1 MTYLNSKD
9 YLQKRLSG
17 EKIVSAATIYGINAM
32 SSQKPSDSFIV
43 FALNYNGFSCFE
55 YRVNRGKFYVSA
67 CEENKVLNI
76 TKLSAEMLQDEA
88 MLRWWN
94 CVFYEQAG
102 IRHYD
107 EEYDTLK
114 IANDCNTV
122 FKDVIKE
129 FSDSISS
136 MGFPKKRCPVF
147 LTGDLA
153 ENPLLQY
160 VLQQQFSIKEIMV
173 LTCKEKENISINEN
187 DIVALPE
194 SKLNELMLNTNTNIS
209 LASIVSKPVRI
220 TLPLDS
226 ISSVM
231 VLDLDKNKKWEDAL
245 ADKQKDYSVGNID
258 FKVIDLQVECDSF
271 QNIFLSCLD
280 INGNRKVLQVK

>member
-1 MTYLNSKD
+1 MTYLNNKD

-32 SSQKPSDSFIV
+32 ASQKCSNSFIV
-43 FALNYNGFSCFE
+43 FALNHNGFSYFE
-55 YRVNRGKFYVSA
+55 YKVNQGKFYVSSS
-67 CEENKVLNI
+67 EENKPLNL
-76 TKLSAEMLQDEA
+76 TKISIDMLQDEA

-102 IRHYD
+102 IRYYD
-107 EEYDTLK
+107 KEYDTLR

-129 FSDSISS
+129 FSDSVSS
-136 MGFPKKRCPVF
+136 MDFPKKECPIF
-147 LTGDLA
+147 LTGCLA

-160 VLQQQFSIKEIMV
+160 VLQQQFSMKEIMV
-173 LTCKEKENISINEN
+173 LTCKEKEDLSVNEN

-194 SKLNELMLNTNTNIS
+194 SKLNKLKLNANTTVS
-209 LASIVSKPVRI
+209 LASIVFKSLSVS
-220 TLPLDS
+220 LPLDS
-226 ISSVM
+226 TISSVM
-231 VLDLDKNKKWEDAL
+231 VSGIKWKDTLVDNQSDYYIKDL
-245 ADKQKDYSVGNID
+245 G
-258 FKVIDLQVECDSF
+258 FKTVSLSVECDSF

-280 INGNRKVLQVK
+280 INGNRKVFQVK